1 MKKITF
7 LCLCGLV
14 LAGCGSSDPWK
25 QADKIVSSMTKV
37 SIPERE
43 VTITDLGAVPGDSL
57 NPCHDVINLAIINMS
72 LQGGGVVKVP
82 AGVFYTGPITLKSN
96 VALELEEGAVLRFST
111 DESLYYPPVPTRWE
125 GIDCY
130 NTHPLLYAWG
140 ETNIAIRGK
149 GTIDGQADRNHW
161 WPRQREVER
170 NGVASRLQLLEM
182 GESGLPLHQRVFSPD
197 VALRPQTLNF
207 NHCKTVLI
215 EGVTFLNSPFWV
227 LHPLMCEDLTVRGVT
242 INNDGPNGDGCDPES
257 CRNVL
262 IEGCTFNTG
271 DDCIAIK
278 SGRNEDG
285 RKWNRPSENIV
296 VRDCYMANGHGGVV
310 IGSEISGGFRNLY
323 VENCKM
329 DSPQLDRVV
338 RIKTSTASGGVIEN
352 VYVRNVEV
360 EECREAV
367 LRINL
372 RYEPGEKAR
381 RGFIP
386 TVRNVNLE
394 NVHCLKSQYGI
405 RLDGLEEQ
413 KNIYDISVKNCVFE
427 GVQDGNLVS
436 GKVGKVEL
444 DGTTINGQK
453 ATL

>member
-1 MKKITF
+1 M
-7 LCLCGLV
+7 
-14 LAGCGSSDPWK
+14 
-25 QADKIVSSMTKV
+25 
-37 SIPERE
+37 
-43 VTITDLGAVPGDSL
+43 
-57 NPCHDVINLAIINMS
+57 
-72 LQGGGVVKVP
+72 
-82 AGVFYTGPITLKSN
+82 
-96 VALELEEGAVLRFST
+96 
-111 DESLYYPPVPTRWE
+111 
-125 GIDCY
+125 
-130 NTHPLLYAWG
+130 
-140 ETNIAIRGK
+140 
-149 GTIDGQADRNHW
+149 
-161 WPRQREVER
+161 
-170 NGVASRLQLLEM
+170 
-182 GESGLPLHQRVFSPD
+182 
-197 VALRPQTLNF
+197 
-207 NHCKTVLI
+207 
-215 EGVTFLNSPFWV
+215 TFLNSPFWV

-338 RIKTSTASGGVIEN
+338 RIKTSTARGGVIEN

-360 EECREAV
+360 GECREAV